1 MIGAIIGDVV
11 GSIYEYNNVKTK
23 DFVMFSNKH
32 RFTDDTVITVAVA
45 SALLEFDGIDEILDD
60 TVEDFQKLLVEKMVF
75 YGRKHILAGYGN
87 RFFRWMVKTDH
98 KPYQSFGNGSAM
110 RVSPV
115 AWYATTL
122 DQALWLAEKSAEVT
136 HDHPDGIKGA
146 VATAGAIFLARTGAS
161 KQEIRKFVEQYYTI
175 DFTLKDIRST
185 YKYDTTCQGCIPQAM
200 QAFFE
205 SNSFEDAIRNVIS
218 IGGDSDTI
226 GAITGSVAEAYYG
239 ADQEMKNQALS
250 YLTDDLLEV
259 VNMFEVKFL

>member
-11 GSIYEYNNVKTK
+11 GSVYEYNNVKTK
-23 DFVMFSNKH
+23 DFDMFTNKH

-45 SALLEFDGIDEILDD
+45 AAILEFDAREKINDS
-60 TVEDFQKLLVEKMVF
+60 TVEEFKRILVEKMVF
-75 YGRKHILAGYGN
+75 YGKKHILSNFGN
-87 RFFRWMVKTDH
+87 RFFRWLVKNERR
-98 KPYQSFGNGSAM
+98 PYQSFGNGSAM

-122 DQALWLAEKSAEVT
+122 EETLWLAEKSAEVT
-136 HDHPDGIKGA
+136 HDHPEGVKGA
-146 VATAGAIFLARTGAS
+146 VATAGAIFLARTGSSMAT
-161 KQEIRKFVEQYYTI
+161 IREFVEKYYTI
-175 DFTLKDIRST
+175 DFTLDDIRPT

-205 SNSFEDAIRNVIS
+205 SNSFEDAIRCIIS

-239 ADQEMKNQALS
+239 VDKDMKEQALS
-250 YLTDDLLEV
+250 YLTEDLLDV
-259 VNMFEVKFL
+259 VTRFEEKYL